1 VLLAT
6 RLPPTLGPVG
16 IGPGNDEGDPM
27 TVPEPRSARPRRVVA
42 TYPDYA
48 QAERSV
54 DYLSDHDFPVERTAI
69 VGRDL
74 EMVEQITG
82 RLTYWGAAGRGASS
96 GAVAGALIGWLFGLF
111 GWVNPLVAGLLLAL
125 YGALI
130 GAAVGAL
137 VGVIGHA
144 LTGGRRDFSST
155 PGFRASSYDLLADDE
170 VADDAVR
177 VLQEAGAPGVGRPAT
192 T

>member
-1 VLLAT
+1 MADPPARRSPSCCPGTDAQGRTTGGTTDGVPVGERYGGGGRVLLAT

-125 YGALI
+125 Y
-130 GAAVGAL
+130 
-137 VGVIGHA
+137 
-144 LTGGRRDFSST
+144 
-155 PGFRASSYDLLADDE
+155 
-170 VADDAVR
+170 
-177 VLQEAGAPGVGRPAT
+177 
-192 T
+192 